1 MRTAMH
7 IYITHI
13 RSKCAQFVVNVDIYY
28 KLGYNQY
35 PQKVFT
41 EDITVARKTILRMR
55 NEARSHVLF
64 F

>member
-41 EDITVARKTILRMR
+41 EDITVARK
-55 NEARSHVLF
+55 EARSHVLF